1 MQTNFPTTELYFVFA
16 YTYCK
21 LRVYTSEEPLAR
33 KLLQMYSVEFLDESD
48 SRSWQE
54 FDTRILLRLL
64 SDSLPKL
71 IVQALPTAKET
82 AERLNAFIAKP

>member
-1 MQTNFPTTELYFVFA
+1 MNTNFPTTELYFVFA

-21 LRVYTSEEPLAR
+21 VRIYTSEEPLAR
-33 KLLQMYSVEFLDESD
+33 KLLQMYSVEFLNESD

-64 SDSLPKL
+64 KESLPKL
-71 IVQALPTAKET
+71 IEQALPTAKET
-82 AERLNAFIAKP
+82 AARLSTFIAKP